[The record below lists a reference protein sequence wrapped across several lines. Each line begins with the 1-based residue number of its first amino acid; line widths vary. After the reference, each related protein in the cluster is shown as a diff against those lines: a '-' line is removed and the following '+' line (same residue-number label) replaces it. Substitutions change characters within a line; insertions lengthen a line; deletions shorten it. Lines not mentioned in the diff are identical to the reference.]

1 MTILILDSLKTYYK
15 SGELDEDFH
24 YKNGLFDGLSYKF
37 NKKGEKKLTIDFE
50 RILDSL
56 KIIIDDNGI
65 GRQKSAELNAI
76 KNKDHLSFATE
87 AMQNRIA
94 LLNQYKQKNIAI
106 NFEDK
111 FNKNAQSLG
120 TKVIIEIPITY

>member
-1 MTILILDSLKTYYK
+1 
-15 SGELDEDFH
+15 
-24 YKNGLFDGLSYKF
+24 
-37 NKKGEKKLTIDFE
+37 
-50 RILDSL
+50 L
-56 KIIIDDNGI
+56 KITIDDNGI

-106 NFEDK
+106 NFDDK
-111 FNKNAQSLG
+111 FNKNERSLG